1 MADFKKIKADYIAGK
16 GSYRSLAEKYGVS
29 FNTLKTHAVE
39 EGWHKLRQQ
48 ANEKATTKIVE
59 NEANRQA
66 QRMNRLLAVS
76 DKLLDAVEK
85 AVDGFNT
92 EDLVFD
98 KGVLKSLSGAIRDI
112 KEIQSIKSAL
122 DIEEQKARISKLQK
136 EAEKEDESEQ
146 QTVTVLMGDKAEEYA
161 D

>member
-1 MADFKKIKADYIAGK
+1 MTDWKKLKAEYVASNI
-16 GSYRSLAEKYGVS
+16 SYRKLAEKHGVS
-29 FNTLKTHAVE
+29 FDTLKTHAVD
-39 EGWHKLRQQ
+39 EGWYKLRQQ

-59 NEANRQA
+59 AEANRQA

-92 EDLVFD
+92 EDLAFD

-122 DIEEQKARISKLQK
+122 DIEEQTARIAKLQK
-136 EAEKEDESEQ
+136 EAAQEDE
-146 QTVTVLMGDKAEEYA
+146 GDKNIEVVLSSELEEYSE
-161 D
+161 

>member
-1 MADFKKIKADYIAGK
+1 MADFKKIKAEYIK
-16 GSYRSLAEKYGVS
+16 GDTSYRKLAEKYGVPRS
-29 FNTLKTHAVE
+29 TLERKAKDEKWTELRRQTERKTEA
-39 EGWHKLRQQ
+39 
-48 ANEKATTKIVE
+48 KIVE

-98 KGVLKSLSGAIRDI
+98 KSVLKSLSGAIRDI

-122 DIEEQKARISKLQK
+122 DIEEQKARIAKLQK
-136 EAEKEDESEQ
+136 EAEKEDESDKDIE
-146 QTVTVLMGDKAEEYA
+146 VVLSSELEEYSE
-161 D
+161 

>member
-1 MADFKKIKADYIAGK
+1 MADFKKIKAEYIK
-16 GSYRSLAEKYGVS
+16 GDTSYRKLAEKYGVPRT
-29 FNTLKTHAVE
+29 TLERKAKDEKWTE
-39 EGWHKLRQQ
+39 LRRQ
-48 ANEKATTKIVE
+48 AECKAEAKIVE

-85 AVDGFNT
+85 AVDGFVS

-98 KGVLKSLSGAIRDI
+98 KSVLKSLSGAIRDI

-122 DIEEQKARISKLQK
+122 DIEEQKARIAKLQK
-136 EAEKEDESEQ
+136 EAEKEDE
-146 QTVTVLMGDKAEEYA
+146 GDKNIEVVLSSELEEYSE
-161 D
+161 